1 MTLRSLTLILIFASG
16 CAGVGEA
23 ASGIALGAVVAGVRR
38 ANGECY
44 TPCNPG
50 FACDKAKG
58 TCEPLPCGG
67 TCNFDQK
74 CEPTPTGEQCVNVKT
89 VP

>member
-1 MTLRSLTLILIFASG
+1 MTSRAIPLLFLLASG

-23 ASGIALGAVVAGVRR
+23 AGAVALGAVVAGVRR

-50 FACDKAKG
+50 FACDKEKG

-67 TCNFDQK
+67 KCNFDQK